1 MLSLICLCIHPQ
13 LKGNLQ
19 SKCKDFCAEPSD
31 RAEVSI
37 SIKCSVKEDFSLF
50 LEFDGQIHWRCIKAF
65 LFLVCCTCEEYWNCI
80 IHHPKSSE
88 LPTIPSFSRHY
99 RRGHSHRICLCI
111 PISRFSI
118 VFLYKHA
125 RETFLTPRHVSHVQN
140 INFQKMWIFTT
151 MSNTITDSFFCR
163 KQKTFILSHR
173 ECPSLS
179 TDTQEHPL
187 SIFISL

>member
-88 LPTIPSFSRHY
+88 LPTVPSFSRHY

-140 INFQKMWIFTT
+140 FNFQKMWIFTT
-151 MSNTITDSFFCR
+151 MTNTITD
-163 KQKTFILSHR
+163 
-173 ECPSLS
+173 
-179 TDTQEHPL
+179 
-187 SIFISL
+187 